1 MDLTRFALERRVV
14 TGVAIVVLVLMGLQA
29 FLSLPRSE
37 DPGFV
42 IRVALV
48 TTYFP
53 GASPQRVEQLVT
65 DKLEKAIQ
73 EIPELDFIS
82 SQSKTGV
89 SIVYVNV
96 RERYR
101 VMRPIW
107 DDLRRKVERASRELP
122 DGVRGPFVNDEFGD
136 VFGILLG
143 LTGDGFDYAELKDI
157 ADQMRD
163 QLLRLEDVAKVE
175 INGAQ
180 AERVFVEYNNSRLAE
195 LGLSPGQLRSILESR
210 NIIIPGGSVTVGPE
224 RIALEPSGN
233 FESVEDLREAIV
245 SLPGRRELVALGDIA
260 RVTRGYIDPPEAKM
274 FTNGVPSLG
283 LAVSLREGGDISR
296 LGAEVDALLSRLR
309 AAYPIGVDL
318 EVLNFQPRTVDGKV
332 HEFVVN
338 LLQSVGIVLL
348 VMLLMLGLRTGLVVA
363 SLIPTTMILSFLVM
377 SLLDIGLDQMSL
389 ASLIIALGML
399 VDNAIVMS
407 ESIMVQMA
415 AGRPRTEAALSS
427 AHELR
432 TPLLTSSLTT
442 AAAFLPIFLA
452 KSSTG
457 EYTAPLFK
465 VVTIA
470 LLCSWVLALT
480 VTPLLAVTFLKVR
493 PSPGETGY
501 DTPFYR
507 RYRALL
513 LGGLRRP
520 WRALAGVLGLLLLAF
535 AGMGQLPFVFFPPS
549 DKSTFTAAL
558 EMPLG
563 TSIERTEEIARA
575 VNGYIDRELRVS
587 AERETGVTSWGTWIG
602 EGAPKFELAYNPEP
616 PSPNYTFL
624 LVNTTSRETLLET
637 IPRLEAFCREAFPD
651 LEVTAHPLG
660 MGPPIEVPV
669 EVRLS
674 GDDTE
679 TIFQLVDRVR
689 ARLRSIPGTKTVR
702 DNWGLRTKKLVVR
715 IDEPRALRAG
725 VTNEDVA
732 ISLQAVLSGIETTQ
746 FREADE
752 VIPVTLRSVA
762 ADRQDLGKL
771 ETLNVYSQATGR
783 SVPLKQVADVAVEWE
798 PSRIYRRDRLRTVTV
813 ESDVQTGT
821 TAASV
826 IAALRPWLEEES
838 AGWGLG
844 YRWELG
850 GESETSTKAN
860 ESIVVNLPL
869 VGLII
874 LMLLVW
880 QFNSLVKPAIILMTI
895 PLSLIGVSFGL
906 LVARQYMGFMPFLGI
921 ISLAGIV
928 INNAIVLID
937 RIDIEIGENG
947 LAPPQ
952 AVLEAAQRRLRPILL
967 TTATTVGGLLPLW
980 LGGGAMWEAMAV
992 AIIFGLAFATALT
1005 LGVVPILYS
1014 LFYRV
1019 RYDTQES

>member
-1 MDLTRFALERRVV
+1 MDLTRFALEKRVV
-14 TGVAIVVLVLMGLQA
+14 TGVAVAVLVLVGLQS
-29 FLSLPRSE
+29 FFNLPRSE

-53 GASPQRVEQLVT
+53 GASPERVEELVT

-89 SIVYVNV
+89 SVIYVNV
-96 RERYR
+96 LERHK

-107 DDLRRKVERASRELP
+107 DDLRRKVEKASRELP
-122 DGVRGPFVNDEFGD
+122 QGVSGPFVNDEFGD
-136 VFGILLG
+136 VFGIVIG
-143 LTGDGFDYAELKDI
+143 LTGDGYDYAELKDV
-157 ADQMRD
+157 ADQVRD
-163 QLLRLEDVAKVE
+163 QLLRLDDVAKVE
-175 INGAQ
+175 ISGVQ
-180 AERVFVEYNNSRLAE
+180 EERVFVEYNNARLAE
-195 LGLSPGQLRSILESR
+195 LGLSPSQLRSILESR
-210 NIIIPGGSVTVGPE
+210 NIIIPGGSVTVGTE
-224 RIALEPSGN
+224 RISLEPSGN
-233 FESVEDLREAIV
+233 FESVEDLGRTVI
-245 SLPGRRELVALGDIA
+245 SLPGRRELLYLGDIA
-260 RVTRGYIDPPEAKM
+260 HIARGYIDPPSAKM
-274 FTNGVPSLG
+274 FTNGAPSLG
-283 LAVSLREGGDISR
+283 LAVSLRDGGDISR
-296 LGAEVDALLSRLR
+296 LGMEVDVLLSRLR
-309 AAYPIGVDL
+309 TAYPIGVDL
-318 EVLNFQPRTVDGKV
+318 EVLNFQPSMVDQKV
-332 HEFVVN
+332 REFVVN
-338 LLQSVGIVLL
+338 LLQAVGIVLL

-363 SLIPTTMILSFLVM
+363 SLIPTTMILSFLAM
-377 SLLDIGLDQMSL
+377 SVFDIGLDQMSL
-389 ASLIIALGML
+389 AALIIALGML

-415 AGRPRTEAALSS
+415 EGRPRVEAARRS
-427 AHELR
+427 AGELR
-432 TPLLTSSLTT
+432 IPLLTSSLTT

-470 LLCSWVLALT
+470 LLCSWLLALT
-480 VTPLLAVTFLKVR
+480 VTPLLAVTFLKVKPQAPEAR
-493 PSPGETGY
+493 Y
-501 DTPFYR
+501 DAPFYR

-520 WRALAGVLGLLLLAF
+520 WLALAAVAGLLLVAF
-535 AGMGQLPFVFFPPS
+535 VGMGRLPFLFFPPS
-549 DKSTFTAAL
+549 DKSTFTVAL

-563 TSIERTEEIARA
+563 TSIERTEEIAQA
-575 VNGYIDRELRVS
+575 VDAYIDSDLRVS
-587 AERETGVTSWGTWIG
+587 DQRESGVTSWGTWIG

-616 PSPNYTFL
+616 PSPNYAFM
-624 LVNTTSRETLLET
+624 LVNTTSRETLLGL
-637 IPRLEAFCREAFPD
+637 IPRLEDFCRETFPD

-679 TIFQLVDRVR
+679 RLFGLVDQVR
-689 ARLRSIPGTKTVR
+689 AHLRSIPGTKSVR
-702 DNWGLRTKKLVVR
+702 DNWGMRTKKLIVR

-725 VTNEDVA
+725 VTNEDIA
-732 ISLQAVLSGIETTQ
+732 ISLQTMLSGIETTQ
-746 FREADE
+746 FRESDQ

-783 SVPLKQVADVAVEWE
+783 SVPLKQVADVEVAWE

-813 ESDVQTGT
+813 ESNVQPGA
-821 TAASV
+821 TAAGV
-826 IAALRPWLEEES
+826 IAKLRPWLEDES
-838 AGWGLG
+838 DGWALG
-844 YRWELG
+844 DRWELG

-860 ESIVVNLPL
+860 ASIVANLPL

-880 QFNSLVKPAIILMTI
+880 QFNSVVKPLIILLTI

-906 LVARQYMGFMPFLGI
+906 LVAGQYMGFMPFLGI

-947 LAPPQ
+947 LEPAK
-952 AVLEAAQRRLRPILL
+952 AVIEAAQRRLRPILL
-967 TTATTVGGLLPLW
+967 TTGTTVGGLLPLW

-992 AIIFGLAFATALT
+992 TIIFGLLFATALT

-1019 RYDTQES
+1019 RYD

>member
-1 MDLTRFALERRVV
+1 LDPTRFALEKRVV
-14 TGVAIVVLVLMGLQA
+14 TSVAVVVLLAMGLQA
-29 FLSLPRSE
+29 FFSLPRSE

-53 GASPQRVEQLVT
+53 GASPERVEQLVT
-65 DKLEKAIQ
+65 DKLEKTIQ

-89 SIVYVNV
+89 SIIYVNV
-96 RERYR
+96 LERYKE
-101 VMRPIW
+101 MRPIW
-107 DDLRRKVERASRELP
+107 DDLRRKVEKASRELP
-122 DGVRGPFVNDEFGD
+122 QGVSGPFVNDEFGD
-136 VFGILLG
+136 VFGILIG
-143 LTGDGFDYAELKDI
+143 LTGEGYDYAELKEI
-157 ADQMRD
+157 ADQVRD
-163 QLLRLEDVAKVE
+163 QLLRLDDVAKVE
-175 INGAQ
+175 ISGVQ
-180 AERVFVEYNNSRLAE
+180 EERVFVEYNNARLAE

-210 NIIIPGGSVTVGPE
+210 NIIIPGGSLMVGPE

-233 FESVEDLREAIV
+233 FESVADLSRAVI
-245 SLPGRRELVALGDIA
+245 SLPGRQELVSLGDVA
-260 RVTRGYIDPPEAKM
+260 RITRGYIDPPQAMM
-274 FTNGVPSLG
+274 FTNGASSLG

-296 LGAEVDALLSRLR
+296 LGVEADTLLARLR
-309 AAYPIGVDL
+309 AAYPVGVGF
-318 EVLNFQPRTVDGKV
+318 EVLNFQPRTVDSKIE
-332 HEFVVN
+332 EFVVN
-338 LLQSVGIVLL
+338 LLEAVGIVML

-363 SLIPTTMILSFLVM
+363 SLIPTTMVLSFLVM
-377 SLLDIGLDQMSL
+377 STLDIGLDQMSL

-399 VDNAIVMS
+399 VDNAIVMT
-407 ESIMVQMA
+407 ESIMVQME
-415 AGRPRTEAALSS
+415 AGRSRAEAALRS

-432 TPLLTSSLTT
+432 IPLLTSSLTT
-442 AAAFLPIFLA
+442 AAAFLPIYLA

-480 VTPLLAVTFLKVR
+480 VTPLLAVTFLKVKSKPR
-493 PSPGETGY
+493 ETRF

-507 RYRALL
+507 RYRSALL
-513 LGGLRRP
+513 VGLRRP
-520 WRALAGVLGLLLLAF
+520 WLALAGVVGLLILAF
-535 AGMGQLPFVFFPPS
+535 MGMGRLPFVFFPPS
-549 DKSTFTAAL
+549 DKSTFTVAL

-563 TSIERTEEIARA
+563 TAIERTEEVARVINDFVA
-575 VNGYIDRELRVS
+575 RELRVS
-587 AERETGVTSWGTWIG
+587 DERPEGVVNWGTWIG

-616 PSPNYTFL
+616 PSPNYAFL
-624 LVNTTSRETLLET
+624 LVHATSRETLLDQ
-637 IPRLEAFCREAFPD
+637 IPLLEAFCRETFPD

-660 MGPPIEVPV
+660 MGPPIEIPI

-679 TIFQLVDRVR
+679 TLFEIVDRVR
-689 ARLRSIPGTKTVR
+689 AHLRSVPGTKSVR

-732 ISLQAVLSGIETTQ
+732 VSLQTVLSGIETTQ
-746 FREADE
+746 FREDDE

-783 SVPLKQVADVAVEWE
+783 SVPLKQVADVEVEWE
-798 PSRIYRRDRLRTVTV
+798 PSRIFRRDRLRTVTV
-813 ESDVQTGT
+813 ESDVEAGT
-821 TAASV
+821 TAAAV
-826 IAALRPWLEEES
+826 TAQLAPWLDEES
-838 AGWGLG
+838 KGWNLG
-844 YRWELG
+844 YVWALG
-850 GESETSTKAN
+850 GENETSTKAN

-880 QFNSLVKPAIILMTI
+880 QFNSLRKPAIILLTI
-895 PLSLIGVSFGL
+895 PLALIGVSFGL

-947 LAPPQ
+947 LAPAK
-952 AVLEAAQRRLRPILL
+952 AVLAAAQRRLRPILL

-980 LGGGAMWEAMAV
+980 LSGGAMWEAMAV
-992 AIIFGLAFATALT
+992 AIIFGLIFATALT

-1019 RYDTQES
+1019 RYDALEG

>member
-1 MDLTRFALERRVV
+1 LDLTRFALERRVV
-14 TGVAIVVLVLMGLQA
+14 TGAAVVVLVFMGLQA
-29 FLSLPRSE
+29 FFNLPRSE

-53 GASPQRVEQLVT
+53 GASPERVEELVT

-73 EIPELDFIS
+73 EIPEIDFIS

-89 SIVYVNV
+89 SILYVNV
-96 RERYR
+96 LERYK

-107 DDLRRKVERASRELP
+107 DNLRRKVERASRELP
-122 DGVRGPFVNDEFGD
+122 EGVSGPFVNDEFGD
-136 VFGILLG
+136 VFGILIG
-143 LTGDGFDYAELKDI
+143 LTGEGYDYAELKDV
-157 ADQMRD
+157 ADQVRD
-163 QLLRLEDVAKVE
+163 QLLRLDDVAKVE
-175 INGAQ
+175 ISGAQ
-180 AERVFVEYNNSRLAE
+180 EERIFVEYNNARLAE

-224 RIALEPSGN
+224 RISLEPSGN
-233 FESVEDLREAIV
+233 FESVEDLSRAVI
-245 SLPGRRELVALGDIA
+245 SLPGRRDLVYLGDLA
-260 RVTRGYIDPPEAKM
+260 RITRGYIDPPSAKM

-283 LAVSLREGGDISR
+283 VAVSLREGGDISR
-296 LGAEVDALLSRLR
+296 LGIEVDALLGRLR
-309 AAYPIGVDL
+309 TAYPIGVDF

-332 HEFVVN
+332 RDFVVN
-338 LLQSVGIVLL
+338 LLQAVGIVML

-377 SLLDIGLDQMSL
+377 SILGIGLDQMSL

-407 ESIMVQMA
+407 ESIMVRMA
-415 AGRPRTEAALSS
+415 AGRPPAEAALRS

-432 TPLLTSSLTT
+432 IPLLTSSLTT
-442 AAAFLPIFLA
+442 AAAFLPIYLA

-470 LLCSWVLALT
+470 LLCSWLLALT
-480 VTPLLAVTFLKVR
+480 VTPLLCVTFLRVKGN
-493 PSPGETGY
+493 PEAASY
-501 DTPFYR
+501 DSPFYR
-507 RYRALL
+507 RYRAMLL
-513 LGGLRRP
+513 
-520 WRALAGVLGLLLLAF
+520 RALRHPWLSLGAVVGLLLVAF
-535 AGMGQLPFVFFPPS
+535 LGLGQLPFIFFPPS
-549 DKSTFTAAL
+549 DKSTFTVAL

-563 TSIERTEEIARA
+563 TSIERTEEVARE
-575 VNGYIDRELRVS
+575 VNGFIDRELRVS
-587 AERETGVTSWGTWIG
+587 DERDSGVTRWGTWIG
-602 EGAPKFELAYNPEP
+602 EGAPKFELSYNPEP
-616 PSPNYTFL
+616 PSPNYAFL
-624 LVNTTSRETLLET
+624 LVRTTAREALLEM
-637 IPRLEAFCREAFPD
+637 IPRLEAFARGTFPD

-660 MGPPIEVPV
+660 LGPPIEIPI

-679 TIFQLVDRVR
+679 TLFGLVDRVR
-689 ARLRSIPGTKTVR
+689 AHLRSIPGTKAVR

-715 IDEPRALRAG
+715 IDEARALRAG

-732 ISLQAVLSGIETTQ
+732 VSLQTMLSGIQTTQ
-746 FREADE
+746 FREADK

-783 SVPLKQVADVAVEWE
+783 SVPLKQVADVEVAWE

-813 ESDVQTGT
+813 ESDVETGT
-821 TAASV
+821 TAAAV
-826 IAALRPWLEEES
+826 TAQVLPWLEEES
-838 AGWGLG
+838 RGWDLG
-844 YRWELG
+844 YVWELG
-850 GESETSTKAN
+850 GENETSTKAN
-860 ESIVVNLPL
+860 ESIMVNLPL

-880 QFNSLVKPAIILMTI
+880 QFNSLVKPAIILLTI

-906 LVARQYMGFMPFLGI
+906 LVARQYMGFMPFLGV

-937 RIDIEIGENG
+937 RIGIEIDENG
-947 LAPPQ
+947 LEPAK
-952 AVLEAAQRRLRPILL
+952 AVIEAAQRRLRPILL

-992 AIIFGLAFATALT
+992 AIIFGLLFATGLT

-1019 RYDTQES
+1019 RY

>member
-1 MDLTRFALERRVV
+1 MDLTRFALEKRVV
-14 TGVAIVVLVLMGLQA
+14 TGVAVAVLVLAGLQA
-29 FLSLPRSE
+29 FFNLPRSE

-42 IRVALV
+42 MRVALV

-53 GASPQRVEQLVT
+53 GASPERVEELVT

-89 SIVYVNV
+89 SVIYVNV
-96 RERYR
+96 LERYKL
-101 VMRPIW
+101 MRPIW

-122 DGVRGPFVNDEFGD
+122 NGVRGPFVDDEFGD
-136 VFGILLG
+136 VFGILIG
-143 LTGDGFDYAELKDI
+143 LTGEGYDYAELKDV
-157 ADQMRD
+157 ADQVRD
-163 QLLRLEDVAKVE
+163 QLLRLDDVAKVE
-175 INGAQ
+175 ISGAQ
-180 AERVFVEYNNSRLAE
+180 EERIFVEYSNARLSE
-195 LGLSPGQLRSILESR
+195 LGLSPRQLRSILESR

-224 RIALEPSGN
+224 RISLEPSGN
-233 FESVEDLREAIV
+233 FESVEDLGQAVI
-245 SLPGRRELVALGDIA
+245 SLPGRRDLLYLGDIA
-260 RVTRGYIDPPEAKM
+260 RITRGYIDPPSAKM

-296 LGAEVDALLSRLR
+296 LGLEVGALLARFR
-309 AAYPIGVDL
+309 TAYPVGVDF
-318 EVLNFQPRTVDGKV
+318 EVLNDQPRTVDGKV
-332 HEFVVN
+332 QEFLVN
-338 LLQSVGIVLL
+338 LFQAVGIVLL
-348 VMLLMLGLRTGLVVA
+348 VMLVMLGLRTGLVVA
-363 SLIPTTMILSFLVM
+363 SLIPTTMIISFFVM
-377 SLLDIGLDQMSL
+377 SILDVGLDQMSL
-389 ASLIIALGML
+389 AALIIALGML

-407 ESIMVQMA
+407 ESIMVRMA
-415 AGRPRTEAALSS
+415 AGRTPVDAALRS
-427 AHELR
+427 ARELR
-432 TPLLTSSLTT
+432 IPLLTSSLTT
-442 AAAFLPIFLA
+442 AAAFLPIYLA

-465 VVTIA
+465 VVAIA
-470 LLCSWVLALT
+470 LLCSWLLALT
-480 VTPLLAVTFLKVR
+480 VTPLLCVTFLRVR
-493 PSPGETGY
+493 GNPEAASF
-501 DTPFYR
+501 DTPFHR
-507 RYRALL
+507 RYRAGL

-520 WRALAGVLGLLLLAF
+520 WLALGAVVGLLVVAF
-535 AGMGQLPFVFFPPS
+535 VGMGQLPFIFFPPS
-549 DKSTFTAAL
+549 DKSTFTVAL
-558 EMPLG
+558 ELPLG
-563 TSIERTEEIARA
+563 TSIERTEEVARE
-575 VNGYIDRELRVS
+575 VNAFVDRELRVTD
-587 AERETGVTSWGTWIG
+587 ERPEGVLNWGTWIG

-616 PSPNYTFL
+616 PSPNYAFL
-624 LVNTTSRETLLET
+624 LVNSTSRETLLGL
-637 IPRLEAFCREAFPD
+637 IPRLEAFCRDTFPD
-651 LEVTAHPLG
+651 LEMTAHPLG
-660 MGPPIEVPV
+660 IGPPIEIPI

-679 TIFQLVDRVR
+679 KLFGLVDRVR
-689 ARLRSIPGTKTVR
+689 AYLRSIAGTKTVR

-732 ISLQAVLSGIETTQ
+732 VSLQAMLSGFETTQ
-746 FREADE
+746 FREADK

-783 SVPLKQVADVAVEWE
+783 SVPLKQVAEVEVAWE
-798 PSRIYRRDRLRTVTV
+798 ASRVYRRDRIRTVTV
-813 ESDVQTGT
+813 ESDVQAGT
-821 TAASV
+821 TAAAA
-826 IAALRPWLEEES
+826 IAELRPWLEEES
-838 AGWGLG
+838 RGWDLG
-844 YRWELG
+844 YHWELG

-860 ESIVVNLPL
+860 ESIMVNLPL

-874 LMLLVW
+874 VVLLVW
-880 QFNSLVKPAIILMTI
+880 QFNSVVKPMIILLTI

-937 RIDIEIGENG
+937 RIGIEIDENG
-947 LAPPQ
+947 LEPPQ
-952 AVLEAAQRRLRPILL
+952 AVVEAAQRRLRPILR

-992 AIIFGLAFATALT
+992 AIIFGLLFATALT

-1019 RYDTQES
+1019 QYDQQQ

>member
-1 MDLTRFALERRVV
+1 
-14 TGVAIVVLVLMGLQA
+14 
-29 FLSLPRSE
+29 
-37 DPGFV
+37 
-42 IRVALV
+42 
-48 TTYFP
+48 
-53 GASPQRVEQLVT
+53 
-65 DKLEKAIQ
+65 
-73 EIPELDFIS
+73 
-82 SQSKTGV
+82 
-89 SIVYVNV
+89 
-96 RERYR
+96 
-101 VMRPIW
+101 
-107 DDLRRKVERASRELP
+107 
-122 DGVRGPFVNDEFGD
+122 VNDEFGD

-143 LTGDGFDYAELKDI
+143 LTGEGYDYAELKEI
-157 ADQMRD
+157 ADQVRD
-163 QLLRLEDVAKVE
+163 QLLLLDDVAKVE
-175 INGAQ
+175 ISGAQ
-180 AERVFVEYNNSRLAE
+180 EERVFVEYNNARLAE
-195 LGLSPGQLRSILESR
+195 LGLSPGQLRSILDSR

-233 FESVEDLREAIV
+233 FESVEDLSRAII
-245 SLPGRRELVALGDIA
+245 SLPGRQELVSLGDVA
-260 RVTRGYIDPPEAKM
+260 RITRGYIDPPDAKM
-274 FTNGVPSLG
+274 FTNRIPSLG
-283 LAVSLREGGDISR
+283 LAVSLRDGGDISR
-296 LGAEVDALLSRLR
+296 LGVEAEGLLARVR
-309 AAYPIGVDL
+309 TAYPIGVDI
-318 EVLNFQPRTVDGKV
+318 EVLNFQPRTVDTKV
-332 HEFVVN
+332 REFVVN
-338 LLQSVGIVLL
+338 LLEAVGIVML
-348 VMLLMLGLRTGLVVA
+348 VMLVMLGLRTGLVVA
-363 SLIPTTMILSFLVM
+363 SLIPTTMVLSFLVM
-377 SLLDIGLDQMSL
+377 SVLDIGLDQMSL

-415 AGRPRTEAALSS
+415 AGRPRTEAALRS

-432 TPLLTSSLTT
+432 VPLLTSSLTT
-442 AAAFLPIFLA
+442 AAAFLPIYLA

-465 VVTIA
+465 VVSIA
-470 LLCSWVLALT
+470 LLCSWLLALT
-480 VTPLLAVTFLKVR
+480 VTPLLAVTFLKVK
-493 PSPGETGY
+493 PNPAETRY

-507 RYRALL
+507 RYRTLL
-513 LGGLRRP
+513 LAGLRRP
-520 WRALAGVLGLLLLAF
+520 LLALAGVVGLLFLAF
-535 AGMGQLPFVFFPPS
+535 WGMGQLPFIFFPPS
-549 DKSTFTAAL
+549 DKSTFTVAL

-563 TSIERTEEIARA
+563 TSIERTEKVARA
-575 VNGYIDRELRVS
+575 VNDFVASELRVS
-587 AERETGVTSWGTWIG
+587 GERPEGVVKWGTWIG

-616 PSPNYTFL
+616 PSPNYAFL
-624 LVNTTSRETLLET
+624 LVHTTSREMLLGQ
-637 IPRLEAFCREAFPD
+637 IPRLEAFCRESFPD

-660 MGPPIEVPV
+660 MGPPVEIPV

-689 ARLRSIPGTKTVR
+689 AHLRSIPGTKSVR

-725 VTNEDVA
+725 VTNQDVA
-732 ISLQAVLSGIETTQ
+732 VSLQTVLTGIETTQ

-783 SVPLKQVADVAVEWE
+783 SVPLKQVADIEVEWE
-798 PSRIYRRDRLRTVTV
+798 PSRIFRRDRLRTVTV

-821 TAASV
+821 TAAAV
-826 IAALRPWLEEES
+826 TAQLRPWLEEES
-838 AGWGLG
+838 RGWDLG

-850 GESETSTKAN
+850 GENETSAKAN
-860 ESIVVNLPL
+860 QSIMVNLPV

-880 QFNSLVKPAIILMTI
+880 QFNSLVKPVIILLTI

-906 LVARQYMGFMPFLGI
+906 LVARQYMGFMPFLGV

-937 RIDIEIGENG
+937 RIGIEREQNG
-947 LAPPQ
+947 LEPAA

-992 AIIFGLAFATALT
+992 AIIFGLVFATALT

-1019 RYDTQES
+1019 RYDSLES

>member
-1 MDLTRFALERRVV
+1 MDLTRFALEKRVV
-14 TGVAIVVLVLMGLQA
+14 TGVAVAVLVLAGLQA
-29 FLSLPRSE
+29 FFNLPRSE

-42 IRVALV
+42 MRVALV

-53 GASPQRVEQLVT
+53 GASPERVEELVT

-89 SIVYVNV
+89 SVIYVNV
-96 RERYR
+96 LERYKL
-101 VMRPIW
+101 MRPIW

-122 DGVRGPFVNDEFGD
+122 DGVRGPFVDDEFGD
-136 VFGILLG
+136 VFGILIG
-143 LTGDGFDYAELKDI
+143 LTGEGYDYAELKEV
-157 ADQMRD
+157 ADQVRD
-163 QLLRLEDVAKVE
+163 QLLRLDDVAKVE
-175 INGAQ
+175 ISGAQ
-180 AERVFVEYNNSRLAE
+180 EERIFVEYSNARLSE

-224 RIALEPSGN
+224 RISLEPSGN
-233 FESVEDLREAIV
+233 FESVEDLGQAVI
-245 SLPGRRELVALGDIA
+245 SLPGRRDLLYLGDIA
-260 RVTRGYIDPPEAKM
+260 RITRGYIDPPSAKM

-296 LGAEVDALLSRLR
+296 LGLEVGALLARFR
-309 AAYPIGVDL
+309 TAYPVGVDF
-318 EVLNFQPRTVDGKV
+318 EVLNDQPRTVDGKV
-332 HEFVVN
+332 QEFLVN
-338 LLQSVGIVLL
+338 LFQAVGIVLL
-348 VMLLMLGLRTGLVVA
+348 VMLVMLGLRTGLVVA
-363 SLIPTTMILSFLVM
+363 SLIPTTMIISFFVM
-377 SLLDIGLDQMSL
+377 SILDVGLDQMSL
-389 ASLIIALGML
+389 AALIIALGML

-407 ESIMVQMA
+407 ESIMVRMA
-415 AGRPRTEAALSS
+415 AGRTPVDAALRS
-427 AHELR
+427 ARELR
-432 TPLLTSSLTT
+432 IPLLTSSLTT
-442 AAAFLPIFLA
+442 AAAFLPIYLA

-470 LLCSWVLALT
+470 LLCSWLLALT
-480 VTPLLAVTFLKVR
+480 VTPLLCVTFLRVR
-493 PSPGETGY
+493 GNPEAASF
-501 DTPFYR
+501 DTPFHR
-507 RYRALL
+507 RYRAGL

-520 WRALAGVLGLLLLAF
+520 WLALGAVVGLLLVAF
-535 AGMGQLPFVFFPPS
+535 MGMGQLPFIFFPPS
-549 DKSTFTAAL
+549 DKSTFTVAL
-558 EMPLG
+558 ELPLG
-563 TSIERTEEIARA
+563 TSIERTEEVARE
-575 VNGYIDRELRVS
+575 VNAFVDRELRVTD
-587 AERETGVTSWGTWIG
+587 ERPEGVLNWGTWIG

-616 PSPNYTFL
+616 PSPNYAFL
-624 LVNTTSRETLLET
+624 LVNSTSRETLLGL
-637 IPRLEAFCREAFPD
+637 IPRLEAFCRDTFPD
-651 LEVTAHPLG
+651 LEMTAHPLG
-660 MGPPIEVPV
+660 IGPPIEIPI

-679 TIFQLVDRVR
+679 KLFGLVDRVR
-689 ARLRSIPGTKTVR
+689 AYLRSIAGTKTVR

-732 ISLQAVLSGIETTQ
+732 VSLQAMLSGFETTQ

-783 SVPLKQVADVAVEWE
+783 SVPLKQVAEVEVAWE
-798 PSRIYRRDRLRTVTV
+798 ASRVYRRDRIRTVTV
-813 ESDVQTGT
+813 ESDVQAGT
-821 TAASV
+821 TAAAA
-826 IAALRPWLEEES
+826 IAELRPWLEEES
-838 AGWGLG
+838 RGWDLG
-844 YRWELG
+844 YHWELG

-860 ESIVVNLPL
+860 ESIMVNLPL

-874 LMLLVW
+874 VVLLVW
-880 QFNSLVKPAIILMTI
+880 QFNSVVKPMIILLTI

-937 RIDIEIGENG
+937 RIGIEIDENG
-947 LAPPQ
+947 LEPPQ
-952 AVLEAAQRRLRPILL
+952 AVVEAAQRRLRPILL

-992 AIIFGLAFATALT
+992 AIIFGLLFATALT

-1019 RYDTQES
+1019 QYDQQQ

>member
-1 MDLTRFALERRVV
+1 MDLTRFALEKRVV
-14 TGVAIVVLVLMGLQA
+14 TGVAVAVLVLVGLQS
-29 FLSLPRSE
+29 FFNLPRSE

-53 GASPQRVEQLVT
+53 GASPERVEQLVT

-89 SIVYVNV
+89 SVIYVNV
-96 RERYR
+96 LERHK

-107 DDLRRKVERASRELP
+107 DDLRRKVEKASRELP
-122 DGVRGPFVNDEFGD
+122 QGVSGPFVNDEFGD
-136 VFGILLG
+136 VFGIVIG
-143 LTGDGFDYAELKDI
+143 LTGDGYDYAELKDV
-157 ADQMRD
+157 ADQVRD
-163 QLLRLEDVAKVE
+163 QLLRLDDVAKVE
-175 INGAQ
+175 ISGAQ
-180 AERVFVEYNNSRLAE
+180 EERIFVEYSNARLSE

-224 RIALEPSGN
+224 RISLEPSGN
-233 FESVEDLREAIV
+233 FESVEDLGQAVI
-245 SLPGRRELVALGDIA
+245 SLPGRRDLLYLGDIA
-260 RVTRGYIDPPEAKM
+260 RITRGYIDPPSAKM

-296 LGAEVDALLSRLR
+296 LGLEVGALLARFR
-309 AAYPIGVDL
+309 TAYPVGVDF
-318 EVLNFQPRTVDGKV
+318 EMLNDQPRTVDGKV
-332 HEFVVN
+332 QEFLVN
-338 LLQSVGIVLL
+338 LFQAVGIVLL
-348 VMLLMLGLRTGLVVA
+348 VMLVMLGLRTGLVVA
-363 SLIPTTMILSFLVM
+363 SLIPTTMIISFFVM
-377 SLLDIGLDQMSL
+377 SILDVGLDQMSL
-389 ASLIIALGML
+389 AALIIALGML

-407 ESIMVQMA
+407 ESIMVRMA
-415 AGRPRTEAALSS
+415 AGRTPVDAALRS
-427 AHELR
+427 ARELR
-432 TPLLTSSLTT
+432 IPLLTSSLTT
-442 AAAFLPIFLA
+442 AAAFLPIYLA

-470 LLCSWVLALT
+470 LLCSWLLALT
-480 VTPLLAVTFLKVR
+480 VTPLLCVTFLRVR
-493 PSPGETGY
+493 GNPEAASF
-501 DTPFYR
+501 DTPFHR
-507 RYRALL
+507 RYRAGL

-520 WRALAGVLGLLLLAF
+520 WLALGAVVGLLVVAF
-535 AGMGQLPFVFFPPS
+535 VGMGQLPFIFFPPS
-549 DKSTFTAAL
+549 DKSTFTVAL
-558 EMPLG
+558 ELPLG
-563 TSIERTEEIARA
+563 TSIERTEEVARE
-575 VNGYIDRELRVS
+575 VNAFVDRELRVTD
-587 AERETGVTSWGTWIG
+587 ERPEGVLNWGTWIG

-616 PSPNYTFL
+616 PSPNYAFL
-624 LVNTTSRETLLET
+624 LVNSTSRETLLGL
-637 IPRLEAFCREAFPD
+637 IPRLEAFCRDTFPD
-651 LEVTAHPLG
+651 LGMTAHPLG
-660 MGPPIEVPV
+660 IGPPIEIPI

-679 TIFQLVDRVR
+679 KLFGLVDRVR
-689 ARLRSIPGTKTVR
+689 AYLRSIAGTKTVR

-732 ISLQAVLSGIETTQ
+732 VSLQAMLSGFETTQ
-746 FREADE
+746 FREADK

-783 SVPLKQVADVAVEWE
+783 SVPLKQVAEVEVAWE
-798 PSRIYRRDRLRTVTV
+798 ASRVYRRDRIRTVTV
-813 ESDVQTGT
+813 ESDVQAGT
-821 TAASV
+821 TAAAA
-826 IAALRPWLEEES
+826 IAELRPWLEEES
-838 AGWGLG
+838 RGWDLG
-844 YRWELG
+844 YHWELG

-860 ESIVVNLPL
+860 ESIMVNLPL

-874 LMLLVW
+874 VVLLVW
-880 QFNSLVKPAIILMTI
+880 QFNSVVKPMIILLTI

-937 RIDIEIGENG
+937 RIGIEIDENG
-947 LAPPQ
+947 LEPPQ
-952 AVLEAAQRRLRPILL
+952 AVVEAAQRRLRPILL

-992 AIIFGLAFATALT
+992 AIIFGLLFATALT

-1019 RYDTQES
+1019 QYDQQQ

>member
-1 MDLTRFALERRVV
+1 VDLTRFALERRVV
-14 TGVAIVVLVLMGLQA
+14 TGVLVVVLVIAGLQA
-29 FLSLPRSE
+29 FFGLPRSE
-37 DPGFV
+37 DPGFI

-53 GASPQRVEQLVT
+53 GASPERVEELVT

-73 EIPELDFIS
+73 EIPEVDFIS
-82 SQSKTGV
+82 SESKTGV

-96 RERYR
+96 FERYK

-107 DDLRRKVERASRELP
+107 DNLRRKVERAARQLP

-136 VFGILLG
+136 VFGILIG
-143 LTGDGFDYAELKDI
+143 LTGEGYDYAELKVV
-157 ADQMRD
+157 ADQVRD
-163 QLLRLEDVAKVE
+163 QLLRLDDVAKVQ
-175 INGAQ
+175 ISGAQ
-180 AERVFVEYNNSRLAE
+180 EERIFVEYNNARLAE
-195 LGLSPGQLRSILESR
+195 LGLSPLQLRSILESR
-210 NIIIPGGSVTVGPE
+210 NIIIPGGSVAVGPE
-224 RIALEPSGN
+224 RISLEPSGN
-233 FESVEDLREAIV
+233 FESVADLSRAVI
-245 SLPGRRELVALGDIA
+245 SLPGRHDLVYLGDIA
-260 RVTRGYIDPPEAKM
+260 RITRGYIDPPQSKM
-274 FTNGVPSLG
+274 FTNGIPSLG

-332 HEFVVN
+332 REFVVN
-338 LLQSVGIVLL
+338 LLEAVGIVML
-348 VMLLMLGLRTGLVVA
+348 VMLVMLGLRTGLVVA

-377 SLLDIGLDQMSL
+377 SFLGIGLDQMSL

-407 ESIMVQMA
+407 ESIMVRMA
-415 AGRPRTEAALSS
+415 AGQPPAEAALGS
-427 AHELR
+427 ARELR
-432 TPLLTSSLTT
+432 IPLLTSSLTT
-442 AAAFLPIFLA
+442 AAAFLPIYLA
-452 KSSTG
+452 RSSTG

-470 LLCSWVLALT
+470 LLCSWLLSLT
-480 VTPLLAVTFLKVR
+480 VTPLLCVTFLRIKGN
-493 PSPGETGY
+493 PEAGSY

-507 RYRALL
+507 RYRAML
-513 LGGLRRP
+513 LGVLRRP
-520 WRALAGVLGLLLLAF
+520 GRALGAVLALLLLAF
-535 AGMGQLPFVFFPPS
+535 MGMGRLPFVFFPPS
-549 DKSTFTAAL
+549 DKSTFTVAL
-558 EMPLG
+558 DLPLG
-563 TSIERTEEIARA
+563 TSIERTEEVARA
-575 VNGYIDRELRVS
+575 VDGFIDRELRVS
-587 AERETGVTSWGTWIG
+587 DERGNGVTRWGTWIG

-616 PSPNYTFL
+616 PSPNYAFL
-624 LVNTTSRETLLET
+624 LVKTTSRETLLAL
-637 IPRLEAFCREAFPD
+637 IPRLEAFCRDIFPD

-660 MGPPIEVPV
+660 LGPPIEVPI

-679 TIFQLVDRVR
+679 TLFGLVDRVR
-689 ARLRSIPGTKTVR
+689 AHLRSIPGTKSVR

-732 ISLQAVLSGIETTQ
+732 VSLQTMLSGIETTQ

-783 SVPLKQVADVAVEWE
+783 SVPLKQVADVEVAWE
-798 PSRIYRRDRLRTVTV
+798 PSRIYRRNRLRTVTV
-813 ESDVQTGT
+813 ESDVQAGT
-821 TAASV
+821 TAAAVTSR
-826 IAALRPWLEEES
+826 LRPWLREKS
-838 AGWGLG
+838 RDWPLG
-844 YRWELG
+844 YVWELG
-850 GESETSTKAN
+850 GENETSTKAN

-869 VGLII
+869 VGLVI

-880 QFNSLVKPAIILMTI
+880 QFNSLVKPTIILLTI

-906 LVARQYMGFMPFLGI
+906 LVTRQYMGFMPFLGI

-937 RIDIEIGENG
+937 RIGIEIDENG
-947 LAPPQ
+947 LEPAR
-952 AVLEAAQRRLRPILL
+952 AVIEAAQRRLRPILL

-992 AIIFGLAFATALT
+992 AIIFGLVFATALT

-1019 RYDTQES
+1019 RYNRLAD